1 MSKKRLKSSRG
12 RLAQRKRHHQAA
24 TAVNQP
30 VTMSPFVL
38 CTIANSSLCSA
49 SGRWDVRKVPEADV
63 PSPHLQFIEQQTTL
77 GLRGSSMV
85 NNGHLAKMADA
96 WAGPW

>member
-30 VTMSPFVL
+30 VTMSPFVI

-49 SGRWDVRKVPEADV
+49 SGRWDVRNN
-63 PSPHLQFIEQQTTL
+63 PHLQFIEQQTRL
-77 GLRGSSMV
+77 GLRGSSVV